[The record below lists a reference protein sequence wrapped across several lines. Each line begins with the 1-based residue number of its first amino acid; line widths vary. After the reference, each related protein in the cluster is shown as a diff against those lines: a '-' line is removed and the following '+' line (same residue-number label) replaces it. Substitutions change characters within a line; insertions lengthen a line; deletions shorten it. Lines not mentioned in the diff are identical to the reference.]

1 MRLEQDKRKATNLML
16 RTAAGES
23 GMGQTERDINRA
35 SGEGFTIGPWQV
47 TTTALTEINKRINK
61 NFTGMTK
68 NISKL
73 KQQKWAKDIPFG
85 KVTEDDL
92 KDPLINAVYA
102 RLYYTLK
109 SGDIP
114 DTPEGRAKYWAK
126 KYNTDK
132 DIHGT
137 PALYMKKFREAKKLG
152 YIK

>member
-1 MRLEQDKRKATNLML
+1 ML

-61 NFTGMTK
+61 KFTGMTR
-68 NISKL
+68 NIAKL

-92 KDPLINAVYA
+92 KDPLTNAVYA
-102 RLYYTLK
+102 RLYYSTFPEE
-109 SGDIP
+109 I
-114 DTPEGRAKYWAK
+114 PEGEKEQARYWK
-126 KYNTDK
+126 KYYNTKSDP
-132 DIHGT
+132 HGT
-137 PALYMKKFREAKKLG
+137 PAKFLKRIEEAKKAG